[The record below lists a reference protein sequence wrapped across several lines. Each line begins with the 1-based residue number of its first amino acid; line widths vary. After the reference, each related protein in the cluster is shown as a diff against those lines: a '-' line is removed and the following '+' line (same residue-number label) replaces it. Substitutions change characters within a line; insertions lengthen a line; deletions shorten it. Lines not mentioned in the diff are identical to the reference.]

1 MPYNTN
7 YFSKLVWPSIFR
19 RVLDVCHLR
28 MLHLIW
34 RGMEAYKMSF
44 SALALS
50 FFFLCRRWLQIRNS
64 AWLRCK
70 EMHISL
76 CHRRKNMTK
85 KAKIRGFSVV
95 WWLFDKNTS
104 VNSISHHTTL
114 PLSTVFSS
122 GEFES
127 KFIT

>member
-1 MPYNTN
+1 M
-7 YFSKLVWPSIFR
+7 I
-19 RVLDVCHLR
+19 
-28 MLHLIW
+28 
-34 RGMEAYKMSF
+34 
-44 SALALS
+44 
-50 FFFLCRRWLQIRNS
+50 
-64 AWLRCK
+64 
-70 EMHISL
+70 
-76 CHRRKNMTK
+76 K

-95 WWLFDKNTS
+95 WCLFDKNTS